1 MPPRS
6 RNFDGCWTCRRRK
19 IKCDRRR
26 PRCLRCVRAGFQCQG
41 YGVALSWGDVAS
53 VGAKNEMV
61 VWRQSRNETRSRDGC
76 FLRRSLALVLYPP
89 LQRYELFA
97 ALTHALTLLD
107 EAEARLQNADFYC
120 GPFGVLFPA
129 RGSSGS
135 RPDALDP
142 ERVFRASDD
151 AETASG
157 VARSA
162 RSGQQ
167 STVSADETDGLG
179 GAGCARRSSVGS
191 EVPGVSGGRRPELI
205 TFDVTGM
212 LSEQIKTHV
221 MLLGADG
228 FVLAPNCG
236 PNSLV
241 TSCSSS
247 PTNIHRSSILSNI
260 DNTFVH
266 YKLLDAAKL
275 TVSAIK
281 GPRYQFTEQG
291 MYHILYPK
299 FFVDVESDDWSASTH
314 SLSEF
319 FRRENGAVVVL
330 PALADVLTSLAA
342 RNFALINI
350 AHPNCCWDMLVVGKI
365 KELLFELVFEQ
376 FALAGSWQSFVFDKD
391 AADVPQDALLRNIKF
406 CILCMAVAIGCF
418 WRSWRHRP
426 IKNPVDSY
434 FVNDDLRASIELR
447 KVAVNFLNYH
457 LDEYDRS
464 RWLSSGCW
472 YDNYFLLA
480 LILQIHLDNSFGV
493 FENYDLIY
501 AVGEC
506 LEKSSDDGGR
516 LSPLETYLR
525 QTFGFLRLFY
535 ASTQSVNP
543 YNYTISPEDQ
553 HQKYRDLRGDY
564 DLIPTLSDD
573 SNDSD
578 GDSERE
584 PDRDSNRDYES
595 AKSTVPNPN
604 LHLSFTVHF
613 SRQSTQTVATR
624 QKPPAKPNWG
634 SLSLQKPVY
643 VPRPDIPDAYV
654 SLGLP
659 DSLVQ
664 LFGEIVKLTND
675 KRIFRLNGITPR
687 NYPRICAETKDK
699 LLGWTVERHWNLYA
713 HVPGDSTARRFH
725 SRFHE
730 GLWHHVQCFHSALVV
745 YFERLISEVPVL
757 QTQEH
762 VRASMAAVQSL
773 ARVNDQGSDSDDG
786 VSFACSFWPLLV
798 CGADIDVHQN
808 IDTRAQC
815 ELMWQ
820 DALFSKYNYWRAK
833 QNLFEIW
840 HRQEEDREYNGF
852 MDLVREW
859 DIVLNL

>member
-61 VWRQSRNETRSRDGC
+61 VWRQSRNKTRSRDGC

-97 ALTHALTLLD
+97 ALTHALALLD

-120 GPFGVLFPA
+120 GPFGVLYPA
-129 RGSSGS
+129 RGSAGS
-135 RPDALDP
+135 RPDA
-142 ERVFRASDD
+142 
-151 AETASG
+151 
-157 VARSA
+157 
-162 RSGQQ
+162 
-167 STVSADETDGLG
+167 
-179 GAGCARRSSVGS
+179 
-191 EVPGVSGGRRPELI
+191 
-205 TFDVTGM
+205 
-212 LSEQIKTHV
+212 
-221 MLLGADG
+221 
-228 FVLAPNCG
+228 
-236 PNSLV
+236 
-241 TSCSSS
+241 
-247 PTNIHRSSILSNI
+247 SILSNI

-275 TVSAIK
+275 TISAIK
-281 GPRYQFTEQG
+281 GPWYQFTEQG

-314 SLSEF
+314 SLSDF
-319 FRRENGAVVVL
+319 FRCENGAVVVL

-516 LSPLETYLR
+516 LSPLESYLR

-535 ASTQSVNP
+535 ASTQSVNS
-543 YNYTISPEDQ
+543 YNYTIPPEDQ
-553 HQKYRDLRGDY
+553 HQKYRDLGGDY
-564 DLIPTLSDD
+564 DLIPTLSGD

-604 LHLSFTVHF
+604 LHF
-613 SRQSTQTVATR
+613 
-624 QKPPAKPNWG
+624 
-634 SLSLQKPVY
+634 LQKPVS

-757 QTQEH
+757 QTQGH

-773 ARVNDQGSDSDDG
+773 ARVNEQGRDSDDG

-798 CGADIDVHQN
+798 CGADIDVHAN